1 MTLPILGID
10 VSKKDLALA
19 LLIENSYKK
28 YKVSNTPKGFKDLT
42 VWLQKQGVD
51 KVKAC
56 MEATGRYG
64 EKLADYLYSEGHK
77 VHILNPSCMKAFSK
91 SKLSRHKT
99 DDVDSLL
106 IAEYASKHELR
117 VYKPRDPVL
126 KELRDLYHCLENL
139 KQQQTQVGNFLE
151 NKDCLPESVKEI
163 YTTML
168 AYLKTQIQKVELS
181 LEQLLYKHPT
191 LKQDWENLQ
200 TIPGVAKT
208 TATAI
213 LAQTPDLSSF
223 ESARQ
228 LAAYAGLTPAHK
240 TSGTSLK
247 GKSKLS
253 KIGSSALRK
262 AIYFPAIVAKN
273 HNPILKAFAQK
284 LAKKGKH
291 TMVIIGAIMRKL
303 LHIAFAILKHKTTF
317 NPEILKNNP

>member
-1 MTLPILGID
+1 
-10 VSKKDLALA
+10 
-19 LLIENSYKK
+19 LL
-28 YKVSNTPKGFKDLT
+28 
-42 VWLQKQGVD
+42 
-51 KVKAC
+51 C
-56 MEATGRYG
+56 
-64 EKLADYLYSEGHK
+64 
-77 VHILNPSCMKAFSK
+77 
-91 SKLSRHKT
+91 
-99 DDVDSLL
+99 
-106 IAEYASKHELR
+106 
-117 VYKPRDPVL
+117 
-126 KELRDLYHCLENL
+126 
-139 KQQQTQVGNFLE
+139 
-151 NKDCLPESVKEI
+151 
-163 YTTML
+163 
-168 AYLKTQIQKVELS
+168 
-181 LEQLLYKHPT
+181 KHPT

-200 TIPGVAKT
+200 TIPGIAKT

-223 ESARQ
+223 EDARQ
-228 LAAYAGLTPAHK
+228 LAAYAGLTPSHK